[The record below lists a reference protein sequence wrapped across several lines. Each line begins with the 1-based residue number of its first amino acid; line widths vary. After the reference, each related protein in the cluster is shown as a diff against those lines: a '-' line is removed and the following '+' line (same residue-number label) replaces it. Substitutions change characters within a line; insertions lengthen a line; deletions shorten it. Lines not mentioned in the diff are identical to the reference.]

1 MQYLLDTNI
10 CVFFL
15 RGKLNLDKIFREK
28 GIENCFISEL
38 TVFELKYGAENS
50 QNPKKSHRAVNNFIK
65 GLSIIPIYGIVERYA
80 KQKVEFRK
88 KGTPMY
94 DEFDLMI
101 GITAIENNLTLVTD
115 NVKDFK
121 NFENLRIEN
130 WFIRDKKTN

>member
-15 RGKLNLDKIFREK
+15 RGKLNLDEIIREK

-50 QNPKKSHRAVNNFIK
+50 ENPKKSHQAVRKFIN
-65 GLSIIPIYGIVERYA
+65 GLSIIPIFGIVDKYA
-80 KQKVEFRK
+80 EEKVRLK
-88 KGTPMY
+88 KNGTPMH
-94 DEFDLMI
+94 DEFDLII
-101 GITAIENNLTLVTD
+101 GITAIENNLTLITD

-121 NFENLRIEN
+121 NLVGLKIEN
-130 WFIRDKKTN
+130 WFKRN